1 MNRDKLFEHW
11 HRQYRRLLKRQQVL
25 LRQSRTQG
33 LPEQIH
39 ELRVILRRLRLMV
52 RVSAPLLD
60 RSAAQRYRRW
70 SRRLTNATSHLRDF
84 DVTLEWLASQ
94 KTNPRF
100 TQTLEDRRR
109 RLWKMARRRFLPPP
123 PEVQSAV
130 RRLETSKRGRQ
141 KLSRRYP
148 ERFARLH
155 ARVIT
160 QIPRFFAFNEADR
173 HAFRRTI
180 RLLRYL
186 REFALTGRQRE
197 QDPLLEALSRPQAAM
212 GEYQNV
218 LLARQ
223 IIDTIESP
231 APPPALRRALVR
243 SQARWQREIKSS
255 LSDLT
260 RIYRAQIRAGTLRRS

>member
-11 HRQYRRLLKRQQVL
+11 HRQYRRLLKRQQL
-25 LRQSRTQG
+25 LLKQSRTQG

-52 RVSAPLLD
+52 RVSAPLLN
-60 RSAAQRYRRW
+60 RGAAQRYRRW

-94 KTNPRF
+94 KTDSLF
-100 TQTLEDRRR
+100 VQTLEDRRR

-123 PEVQSAV
+123 PEVHLAV
-130 RRLETSKRGRQ
+130 RRLETNKRGRQ
-141 KLSRRYP
+141 KLSHRYP

-155 ARVIT
+155 ARAIT
-160 QIPRFFAFNEADR
+160 QIPRFFAFDEADR

-186 REFALTGRQRE
+186 REFALTDRQRK
-197 QDPLLEALSRPQAAM
+197 QDPLLKALSRPQAAM

-218 LLARQ
+218 ILARQ

-231 APPPALRRALVR
+231 APPPALRRALDR
-243 SQARWQREIKSS
+243 AMSRWQREIKAG
-255 LSDLT
+255 LRELG
-260 RIYRAQIRAGTLRRS
+260 RLYRTG